1 MPTINQMRQAL
12 MQRATRRMSD
22 GGQPDEADEN
32 PDSRRVAES
41 KAMLNPK
48 VQTVRNPQRMA
59 FPGIYKNPKEIAA
72 EAAARVEPEDP
83 ALKRL
88 FGVSRGD
95 LYEMGKGRKGN
106 LPGTLPGAAAKP
118 KGSAAATNVMVP
130 KNRQRLLDVLGEAE
144 KYPALVQGMDPW
156 YITDPAFQRMV
167 HLIGYE
173 NAVREYDKLNH
184 LMGMASPASDVMTEI
199 PRGTAAYS
207 LHTQGRFPEFVKYA
221 GMPEAKRTRRF
232 PKDIRNVP
240 GHAYH
245 KTAQAG
251 PMAKYLD
258 LDEMTMKTPKV
269 PLYIQASSVPEVGF
283 QTETPVGDAHWSRGV
298 GLADTRNWKTVKGKQ
313 AIPGAS
319 VTNPEMSALKPW
331 WKEIA
336 EQLGLESVPAQARAW
351 GTFAPQ
357 TGVDTPIGAGKLE
370 LLARNIMYTAHR
382 LGVSPETARD
392 MILTGKTYAGRA
404 EGGSVNGPSM
414 DDMRAALVMR
424 KADGGSIDI
433 KEIGAEEAPNMAVKE
448 FLSPGT
454 DKISLPIGGV
464 DFQPQMPGKQMLP
477 QPAQPPGMP
486 GQPQG
491 AMPPGAPP
499 MGAMPPGMPGAP
511 PAPPALPRGPQSN
524 ILAMTPQ
531 GQAMQAMR
539 PNPVAMPR
547 PPMLPMKSM
556 AKGGSTTPSVQEMK
570 QALGKFLEGS
580 KVKERLYHGTD
591 KDFSSF
597 NKNTFLALDPKFAEH
612 FPGGNEP
619 EGQRILPVHVNV
631 KNPWDYKNRSHI
643 HKLTNELRDEGLDP
657 DIELGIHEGDW
668 NSIEHPDV
676 INAIK
681 RLGHDSVF
689 VKEIG
694 NRNLLVFKPE
704 QIKSAIGNR
713 GTYDKSNPDITM
725 KRGGSTHDIHMTERK
740 L

>member
-1 MPTINQMRQAL
+1 MPTINQMRQML
-12 MQRATRRMSD
+12 MQHAMRRMSD
-22 GGQPDEADEN
+22 GGQPDEVDEN
-32 PDSRRVAES
+32 PDSRRVAEA

-48 VQTVRNPQRMA
+48 IQTVRNPQRMA
-59 FPGIYKNPKEIAA
+59 FPGIYKNPKDIAA

-83 ALKRL
+83 SLKRL

-130 KNRQRLLDVLGEAE
+130 ENRQRLLDVLGEAE
-144 KYPALVQGMDPW
+144 KHPSLVQGMDPW

-167 HLIGYE
+167 HLIGYD

-269 PLYIQASSVPEVGF
+269 PLYIQASSVPDVGF

-336 EQLGLESVPAQARAW
+336 EQLGLESVPAQARLW
-351 GTFAPQ
+351 GTLAPQ

-404 EGGSVNGPSM
+404 EGGSIEGPSM
-414 DDMRAALVMR
+414 DEMRAHLVLH
-424 KADGGSIDI
+424 KAEGGPIDI
-433 KEIGAEEAPNMAVKE
+433 KDIGAEEAPNMDVKE
-448 FLSPGT
+448 YMSPGR

-477 QPAQPPGMP
+477 APPGQPPGMP
-486 GQPQG
+486 GQPPAPSAPPQG
-491 AMPPGAPP
+491 AMPPGAPPQGMPPGAPP
-499 MGAMPPGMPGAP
+499 MGAMPPGMPPQAPAAP
-511 PAPPALPRGPQSN
+511 PKGPQSN

-539 PNPVAMPR
+539 PNPITQPR

-556 AKGGSTTPSVQEMK
+556 ATGGSTTPSVQEMREAIANK
-570 QALGKFLEGS
+570 IKISKTAPRTWAGTGFGS
-580 KVKERLYHGTD
+580 KGASYGIESHPHLMVIRESHGWTARDPNTKQKWFGED
-591 KDFSSF
+591 K
-597 NKNTFLALDPKFAEH
+597 
-612 FPGGNEP
+612 
-619 EGQRILPVHVNV
+619 
-631 KNPWDYKNRSHI
+631 
-643 HKLTNELRDEGLDP
+643 NELEN
-657 DIELGIHEGDW
+657 ELNKHF
-668 NSIEHPDV
+668 
-676 INAIK
+676 
-681 RLGHDSVF
+681 DSN
-689 VKEIG
+689 K
-694 NRNLLVFKPE
+694 
-704 QIKSAIGNR
+704 
-713 GTYDKSNPDITM
+713 M
-725 KRGGSTHDIHMTERK
+725 KRGGSTHDIHMTERM

>member
-1 MPTINQMRQAL
+1 MPTINQMRQML
-12 MQRATRRMSD
+12 MQHATRRMSD
-22 GGQPDEADEN
+22 GGQPDDADKVDEN

-48 VQTVRNPQRMA
+48 IQTVRNPQRMA
-59 FPGIYKNPKEIAA
+59 FPGIYKNPKDIAA

-83 ALKRL
+83 SLKRL

-118 KGSAAATNVMVP
+118 KGSAAAANVMVP
-130 KNRQRLLDVLGEAE
+130 ENRQRLLDVLGEAE
-144 KYPALVQGMDPW
+144 KHPSLVQGMDPW

-173 NAVREYDKLNH
+173 NAVKQYDKLNH

-207 LHTQGRFPEFVKYA
+207 LHTQGRFPDFVKYA
-221 GMPEAKRTRRF
+221 GMPEAKRKRSF

-283 QTETPVGDAHWSRGV
+283 QTETPVGDAHWSRDV

-319 VTNPEMSALKPW
+319 VTNSEMSALKPW

-336 EQLGLESVPAQARAW
+336 GQLGLESVPAQARAW
-351 GTFAPQ
+351 GAFAPQ

-382 LGVSPETARD
+382 LGVTPETARD
-392 MILTGKTYAGRA
+392 MILTGKTYAGHA
-404 EGGSVNGPSM
+404 EGGSIEGPSM
-414 DDMRAALVMR
+414 DEMRAHLILH
-424 KADGGSIDI
+424 KADGGTIDI
-433 KEIGAEEAPNMAVKE
+433 KQVGAEEAPDMPVKE
-448 FLSPGT
+448 YMKPTGPGF
-454 DKISLPIGGV
+454 PVGGV
-464 DFQPQMPGKQMLP
+464 DFQPQSPGQQMLP
-477 QPAQPPGMP
+477 MPSGQP
-486 GQPQG
+486 GQ
-491 AMPPGAPP
+491 PPGAPQP
-499 MGAMPPGMPGAP
+499 GMPPQGGPPAAPPPGMQP
-511 PAPPALPRGPQSN
+511 PPPRGPQSN

-539 PNPVAMPR
+539 PNPMAMPR
-547 PPMLPMKSM
+547 PPALPMKSM
-556 AKGGSTTPSVQEMK
+556 ATGGSTTPSVQEMRK
-570 QALGKFLEGS
+570 AIAGAATSAGMKAPVVANRELTTMQDTYDSLGDRVRKGAKEMQDKIDSMPFKYEPGQHVFTSHSARKNLPPFQIVRKALHGNTPMREDHPKLGPGMGKPIKDPATG
-580 KVKERLYHGTD
+580 KTMRTPYVPGYDVKREVNG
-591 KDFSSF
+591 
-597 NKNTFLALDPKFAEH
+597 NTEQYRI
-612 FPGGNEP
+612 P
-619 EGQRILPVHVNV
+619 E
-631 KNPWDYKNRSHI
+631 
-643 HKLTNELRDEGLDP
+643 
-657 DIELGIHEGDW
+657 
-668 NSIEHPDV
+668 
-676 INAIK
+676 
-681 RLGHDSVF
+681 
-689 VKEIG
+689 
-694 NRNLLVFKPE
+694 
-704 QIKSAIGNR
+704 SAIL
-713 GTYDKSNPDITM
+713 DKL
-725 KRGGSTHDIHMTERK
+725 KAGGSTHDIHMTERK